1 MANDEEDAFGE
12 AVMSKGRR
20 MGREYTKI
28 ITLPDYADAKKY
40 VIETLPAYV

>member
-1 MANDEEDAFGE
+1 MIWKLTKKMLGE
-12 AVMSKGRR
+12 AVMSKGR